1 MSLPSTN
8 LTTTT
13 GALALAVAACLG
25 GIAEA
30 ASKVSV
36 QLIPSTTIAPPGTEI
51 DVTVRL
57 SIETPE
63 GETPTAALGAQV
75 ALAFDATLLEAVLPN
90 AVQNAAKGPFTLNP
104 SSTTVDAAAG
114 TMTFFVLDPT
124 FAGVTTSA
132 DIAVLKM
139 RVKDEANDC
148 VRDGLVAFA
157 TVGGTSTGIAVSGGD
172 TVVPNMGDLP
182 SINVDFISPTLTVV
196 PNWVDVPTDAGSVIG
211 AAIEAPAVTALDNC
225 DSFVD
230 VVRLVTLP
238 NGSTTADWPAEFPI
252 GLSSVV
258 WTATDDAGN
267 TVSETQ
273 TINVRNYQLLDAVIF
288 VPGATRDSNPTDR
301 QIRFKI
307 GSTFPV
313 ATATLYPDIANRR
326 FVGLAENV
334 QVPVSSGYACLC
346 AKDLAYSLTAI
357 DQTILDMGTRYQA
370 NFTFVQGD
378 VSNDDI
384 VDIMDFGIFLLHEGQ
399 PSSTDGVANFNADGW
414 VNNADFSVIGINYFM
429 TGLDC
434 SGLTAGA
441 PRTRISIKE
450 LRRMGLGEL
459 AAGDLNGDGWLD
471 QHDLQQY
478 LERGGSAGA
487 AGAKLERADW

>member
-172 TVVPNMGDLP
+172 TVVPNMYDLP
-182 SINVDFISPTLTVV
+182 SVNVDFIAPTLTVV
-196 PNWVDVPTDAGSVIG
+196 PNMVDVPADAGSVIG
-211 AAIEAPAVTALDNC
+211 AVIEAPVVTALDNC

-238 NGSTTADWPAEFPI
+238 NGSTTTEWPAIFPI

-267 TVSETQ
+267 TASETQ
-273 TINVRNYQLLDAVIF
+273 TVNVRNYQLLDAIIM
-288 VPGATRDSNPTDR
+288 VPGVTRDSNPTDR

-307 GSTFPV
+307 GSSFPV
-313 ATATLYPDIANRR
+313 ATATLYPDIAAGR
-326 FVGLAENV
+326 FVGLAEGV
-334 QVPVSSGYACLC
+334 PVPVSGGYACLC
-346 AKDLAYSLTAI
+346 AKDLDYSLSAI
-357 DQTILDMGTRYQA
+357 DPSIVVSGSRYA
-370 NFTFVQGD
+370 ASFTLVQGD
-378 VSNDDI
+378 VNNDDI
-384 VDIMDFGIFLLHEGQ
+384 VDVVDFGTFLLHEGM

-414 VNNADFSVIGINYFM
+414 VNNADFSVIGINYFK

-450 LRRMGLGEL
+450 LRRLGLGEL
-459 AAGDLNGDGWLD
+459 VAGDLNGDGWLD

-487 AGAKLERADW
+487 AGAKLERAGW